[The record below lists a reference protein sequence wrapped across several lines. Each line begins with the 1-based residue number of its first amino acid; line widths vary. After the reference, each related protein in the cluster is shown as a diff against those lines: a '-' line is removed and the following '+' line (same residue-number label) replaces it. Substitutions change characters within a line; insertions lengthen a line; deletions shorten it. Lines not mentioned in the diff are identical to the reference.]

1 MLRPEGLSDV
11 GTATKVFPSPRFY
24 RERTCTDMRRN
35 QFFVVLHSG
44 QHHGSGDLECPAPQL
59 RALRTS
65 CLDAHR
71 CGDVVSRRIS
81 VRAHDFYAELIEKA
95 LCIVSRLESIGRHS
109 FEYALRARSPCFLCA
124 MNLRNSGPAGASPRS
139 RLDRGRDNSTLRAF
153 AGRLAPAWRSWLCP
167 ECAGRERAGAAPTL
181 CRQHLI
187 AAIRAHGPVDISTQ
201 RNLLQDL
208 YDHVARYQ
216 DLFFV
221 GGPEASDQDRAALI
235 AAIGWC
241 SGWRLLLSQLP
252 LVVTENT

>member
-1 MLRPEGLSDV
+1 MHIGVEMSFRDEYLLGPTIL
-11 GTATKVFPSPRFY
+11 
-24 RERTCTDMRRN
+24 
-35 QFFVVLHSG
+35 
-44 QHHGSGDLECPAPQL
+44 
-59 RALRTS
+59 
-65 CLDAHR
+65 
-71 CGDVVSRRIS
+71 
-81 VRAHDFYAELIEKA
+81 YAELIEKA
-95 LCIVSRLESIGRHS
+95 LCAVSRLESIGRHS

-124 MNLRNSGPAGASPRS
+124 MNLRNSWACRSSPHDRASIADVTTARS
-139 RLDRGRDNSTLRAF
+139 RAF

-216 DLFFV
+216 DSFLV